1 MQLLIKKFFSP
12 SGVEV
17 TPMAV
22 VSENRFLKQVALK
35 EHLAFLAADIAES
48 IMEKGIWVSEDGLT
62 EFYIMEIKDWR

>member
-1 MQLLIKKFFSP
+1 MQLLVKKFFSP

-22 VSENRFLKQVALK
+22 VSENGFLKQVALK
-35 EHLAFLAADIAES
+35 EHLAVDIAES
-48 IMEKGIWVSEDGLT
+48 IMEKDIWVSEDGLT

>member
-22 VSENRFLKQVALK
+22 VSENKFLKQVALK
-35 EHLAFLAADIAES
+35 EHLAVDIAES
-48 IMEKGIWVSEDGLT
+48 IMEKGIWISEDGLT

>member
-22 VSENRFLKQVALK
+22 VSENKFLKQVALK
-35 EHLAFLAADIAES
+35 EHLAMDIAES

>member
-17 TPMAV
+17 TPMAA
-22 VSENRFLKQVALK
+22 VSENGFLKQVALK
-35 EHLAFLAADIAES
+35 EHLVPDIAES

-62 EFYIMEIKDWR
+62 EFYIIEIKDWR

>member
-1 MQLLIKKFFSP
+1 MQLIIKKFFSP

-22 VSENRFLKQVALK
+22 VSENKFLKQVALK
-35 EHLAFLAADIAES
+35 EHLAVDIAES
-48 IMEKGIWVSEDGLT
+48 IMEKDIWVSEDGLT

>member
-22 VSENRFLKQVALK
+22 VSENKFLKQVALK
-35 EHLAFLAADIAES
+35 EHLVVDIAES
-48 IMEKGIWVSEDGLT
+48 IMEKGIWISEDGLT